1 MIRVLR
7 LFLLIRRAPRLPRDE
22 WGPLRLSVMARDNW
36 RCQLRR
42 LRGWG
47 PRCGEPATHVDHRV
61 PKAWGGADDL
71 SNLQA
76 ACERCNLRKG
86 ATPPASWL
94 ALRMVRAAVVYTG
107 LAWVVVQ
114 GSRADPPAI
123 QGSTAKAEQHAAS
136 GGAWAAVVSPEQAS
150 VLRPGDPGVYST
162 RADAERAADA
172 WNGFGGEGTRTWFV
186 VEIER

>member
-1 MIRVLR
+1 MIRFLR
-7 LFLLIRRAPRLPRDE
+7 LILLIRRAPRLPRDE

-42 LRGWG
+42 LGGWG

-86 ATPPASWL
+86 ARPPLGWL
-94 ALRMVRAAVVYTG
+94 IARVARAAAVYG
-107 LAWVVVQ
+107 AVAWVAVQ
-114 GSRADPPAI
+114 LVRIDPPAI

-136 GGAWAAVVSPEQAS
+136 GGAWAAVVLPEQAS

-162 RADAERAADA
+162 RADAERAAAA
-172 WNGFGGEGTRTWFV
+172 WNGFGGDGSPTWFV
-186 VEIER
+186 IEIER